1 LFELEVT
8 VGLMDQLKS
17 LFHGTN
23 EPPATRRLDGSSKEL
38 LAISIKKIPYEER
51 GWITIQ
57 EAAVLFSAD
66 DDEYAFRK
74 MDGGMRN
81 LASFMAEAT
90 YRCRFEFDEGRL
102 YFIRAPYDAIGKD

>member
-1 LFELEVT
+1 VT
-8 VGLMDQLKS
+8 VGLMEQLKS
-17 LFHGTN
+17 LLPRSN

-57 EAAVLFSAD
+57 EAAALFSAA

-81 LASFMAEAT
+81 LSSFMAETT
-90 YRCRFEFDEGRL
+90 YCCCFEFIDGRL
-102 YFIRAPYDAIGKD
+102 YFFRALFDPNIGKD